1 MLLLYPKCRLQFCKN
16 SGRLRLSYIGCN
28 AKQDFICNSNM
39 GSTKAFGKVN
49 TCHFN
54 RLPNH
59 YQSRPGFWSPANRYA
74 SGLYKPDMVKYKS
87 IKYELQLNHYT
98 FLSFTVMFFVCI
110 GIVLIVGS
118 IAWTCVLVFGNVAQK
133 TVLRYDLKFCYDNY

>member
-1 MLLLYPKCRLQFCKN
+1 MAGYVTPISVVMPSKILSAIVIWAAPKLLGKSTPAILTDYQIITNQGLDFGVLP
-16 SGRLRLSYIGCN
+16 IGMP
-28 AKQDFICNSNM
+28 QDFTNLIWLNM
-39 GSTKAFGKVN
+39 KST
-49 TCHFN
+49 
-54 RLPNH
+54 
-59 YQSRPGFWSPANRYA
+59 
-74 SGLYKPDMVKYKS
+74 
-87 IKYELQLNHYT
+87 KYELQLNHYT